1 MKLKTIII
9 LLSWLGISGLLYAET
24 TSKIPKI
31 SGLAIHH
38 GDVTQYVAATQ
49 SGLYTSLDNGQTWT
63 FSGQQR
69 LPATMVSEVAAGTL
83 YAFVVGQGLLLLD
96 NKTNQWQVV
105 NNQFGA
111 QVLVELTAETG
122 NPNKLIGLNQF
133 GKLIVSENSGKDWHR
148 INGPYKISTETEARG
163 QALYQQ
169 FCQSCHGV
177 DGVGETYT
185 SQALTDKNYIRA
197 PAMNVSEHAWHHTDE
212 ALQKT
217 ILEGSPRTERMMPW
231 KKAGLNEANAQDLIA
246 YIKSLWTQRELDCQG
261 PKHMSCPQ

>member
-31 SGLAIHH
+31 SGMAIHN
-38 GDVTQYVAATQ
+38 GEVKQYVAATQ
-49 SGLYTSLDNGQTWT
+49 GGLYTSLDNGLTWT

-69 LPATMVSEVAAGTL
+69 LPATMVSEVTAGTL

-96 NKTNQWQVV
+96 NKTNQWKVV

-111 QVLVELTAETG
+111 QVLVELKAETE
-122 NPNKLIGLNQF
+122 NPSRLIGVNQF

-148 INGPYKISTETEARG
+148 ITGPYKTSTETESRG

-185 SQALTDKNYIRA
+185 MQALTDKDYIRA
-197 PAMNVSEHAWHHTDE
+197 PAMNDSEHAWHHTDE

-217 ILEGSPRTERMMPW
+217 ILEGSPRTDRMMPW